1 MHLQFPFVPAESAPG
16 HPIFRA
22 LLGPVSQ
29 DTSSGA
35 KRQVG

>member
-1 MHLQFPFVPAESAPG
+1 MHPTVPIRPSRVC
-16 HPIFRA
+16 HLVIRA